1 MVNDGKDFDILD
13 GKSGNGVDGKML
25 TMVTSVMLV
34 EVMLSVGGP
43 SFDDSIFST
52 LVSSSENRTTF
63 VNSAIKEWN

>member
-34 EVMLSVGGP
+34 EVMLSVGDGKM
-43 SFDDSIFST
+43 
-52 LVSSSENRTTF
+52 LMMLMLR
-63 VNSAIKEWN
+63 